1 MFQDI
6 NGKPWIF
13 RRCCIKI
20 NELGPDW
27 ESNWQPLGLQAGT
40 QSIEPH
46 QPGPRT
52 VFFRFL
58 SHVQFCE
65 LLRLLSMALSL
76 NFSSFSSFFKTL

>member
-27 ESNWQPLGLQAGT
+27 VAQL
-40 QSIEPH
+40 I
-46 QPGPRT
+46 R
-52 VFFRFL
+52 
-58 SHVQFCE
+58 
-65 LLRLLSMALSL
+65 ALSQYAKVMGSIPSQGTCK
-76 NFSSFSSFFKTL
+76 NQPMNA